1 MINILFLSDSFG
13 IAGAEKIL
21 LSLVRKLDRRKFQLF
36 GAVPSGG
43 DLQHAFADNGIST
56 FIVDYR
62 FRYPAFRYV
71 DHVRIATKLLKIVKQ
86 AKIDV
91 VYCNRAIVGK
101 YGSIIQFFTGI
112 PCIWHLHDLYENFLG
127 DRLAEVAAQ
136 MISVSLS
143 VKNSFPKHLQSRIK
157 VIYNGIEGADAATLP
172 GESQILALKSEFRIG
187 RDERVVSILGRIT
200 PWKGQHVFLEA
211 ASIVNANRQNIK
223 FLIVGDVFQGLNT
236 DDTNYKDKLIQS
248 REKFAL
254 NDSVVFTGWRSDI
267 TAILALSDILV
278 NASVKPEP
286 LGTTILEAMAAGKP
300 VICSD
305 IGGSPEIVQNGING
319 FLFPSGNAQA
329 LADAIERLVKNPAL
343 RLRMGESGLWIQKE
357 KFSVSGF
364 TASIEKV
371 LTEIANQPN

>member
-1 MINILFLSDSFG
+1 MINILFLSDSRG
-13 IAGAEKIL
+13 VSGAEKVL
-21 LSLVRKLDRRKFQLF
+21 LSLARHLNRRKFRLF
-36 GAVPSGG
+36 AAVPSGSS
-43 DLQHAFADNGIST
+43 LQIAFEESGIST
-56 FIVDYR
+56 FKIDYH
-62 FRYPAFRYV
+62 FRYPALRYI
-71 DHVRIATKLLKIVKQ
+71 DHVRIAAKLLSVARRTKANI
-86 AKIDV
+86 

-127 DRLAEVAAQ
+127 DRLAEIATQ

-143 VKNSFPKHLQSRIK
+143 VKNSFPGHLQSRIK
-157 VIYNGIEGADAATLP
+157 VIYNGVERVDTTTSPL
-172 GESQILALKSEFRIG
+172 ESQILALKSEFRIG
-187 RDERVVSILGRIT
+187 RDEKVVSILGRIT

-211 ASIVNANRQNIK
+211 ARIVNANRQNIK

-286 LGTTILEAMAAGKP
+286 LGTTILEAMAMGRP

-305 IGGSPEIVQNGING
+305 LGGSSEIVQNGING
-319 FLFPSGNAQA
+319 FLFRPGDPHA
-329 LADAIERLVKNPAL
+329 LADAIESMLNDPTVRSQMGARGL
-343 RLRMGESGLWIQKE
+343 RIQKE

-364 TASIEKV
+364 VANIEGV
-371 LTEIANQPN
+371 LTEIAN

>member
-1 MINILFLSDSFG
+1 M
-13 IAGAEKIL
+13 
-21 LSLVRKLDRRKFQLF
+21 
-36 GAVPSGG
+36 
-43 DLQHAFADNGIST
+43 
-56 FIVDYR
+56 
-62 FRYPAFRYV
+62 
-71 DHVRIATKLLKIVKQ
+71 
-86 AKIDV
+86 
-91 VYCNRAIVGK
+91 
-101 YGSIIQFFTGI
+101 
-112 PCIWHLHDLYENFLG
+112 
-127 DRLAEVAAQ
+127 
-136 MISVSLS
+136 
-143 VKNSFPKHLQSRIK
+143 
-157 VIYNGIEGADAATLP
+157 
-172 GESQILALKSEFRIG
+172 
-187 RDERVVSILGRIT
+187 
-200 PWKGQHVFLEA
+200 
-211 ASIVNANRQNIK
+211 NANRQNIK